1 MNYRT
6 PLLLSGLGLMASAQ
20 IFADVPPP
28 APYGPVPT
36 PRQLAWQAMEFVGFA
51 HFTVD
56 TFTGKE
62 WGYGD
67 ESEAVFDPT
76 AFDAGQIA
84 DVARK
89 AGMKELIL
97 TCKHHDGFCLWPSEF
112 TEHSVKNSPWRG
124 GHGDVVAE
132 ISRACSKEGLKFGI
146 YLSPWDRHSA
156 VYGSPAYITYYRQQL
171 TELLTAY
178 GPISEVWF
186 DGANGGDGFY
196 GGTREKRSIDN
207 KTYYDWPNTIELV
220 RRLQPMAC
228 IFSDAGPDIR
238 WVGNER
244 GVAGDPCW
252 ETLNRHDFSPGNADS
267 QRLNHGDRPGTDW
280 VPAECDVSIRPGW
293 FYHPKEDS
301 QVKTAEQLLD
311 IYFQSVGRGAT
322 MLLNIPPDQR
332 GQIHDPDVASLLEFA
347 RRRDAIFAKN
357 LALHAHV
364 TASHVRGDL
373 GSSRFRPENVIEG
386 GGDTYWATPD
396 GVTNA
401 DLVLEFPRRLT
412 FNVVRLRE
420 YLPLGQRVEGYVLEQ
435 WQGGQWKKFASGASI
450 GNCRLVR
457 GADVT
462 TSRVRLRIT
471 QAPVC
476 PAISEVGLFLEKKG

>member
-1 MNYRT
+1 MKFRT
-6 PLLLSGLGLMASAQ
+6 SLLWAGLALFASAKA
-20 IFADVPPP
+20 FAALDAPP

-36 PRQLAWQAMEFVGFA
+36 QRQLAWQAMEFVGFA

-67 ESEAVFDPT
+67 ESESVFDPT
-76 AFDAGQIA
+76 AFDAAQIA
-84 DVARK
+84 SVARQ

-97 TCKHHDGFCLWPSEF
+97 TCKHHDGFCLWPSSF
-112 TEHSVKNSPWRG
+112 TDHSVKNSPWRG

-132 ISRACSKEGLKFGI
+132 ISRACGKEGLKFGI

-171 TELLTAY
+171 TELLTGY

-252 ETLNRHDFSPGNADS
+252 ETLNRRDFSPGNADEK
-267 QRLNHGDRPGTDW
+267 RLNRGDRPGTDW
-280 VPAECDVSIRPGW
+280 LPAECDVSIRPGW
-293 FYHPKEDS
+293 FYHPNEDS
-301 QVKTAEQLLD
+301 KVKTPEQLLD

-332 GQIHDPDVASLLEFA
+332 GQIHDPDIASLREFA
-347 RRRDAIFAKN
+347 RRRDAIFAHD

-364 TASHVRGDL
+364 TASNVRGGD
-373 GSSRFRPENVIEG
+373 SRYRAENMVDG
-386 GGDTYWATPD
+386 KRDTYWATDD

-401 DLVLEFPRRLT
+401 DLVVEFPRRVT

-420 YLPLGQRVEGYVLEQ
+420 YLPLGQRVEGYALDQ
-435 WQGGQWKKFASGASI
+435 WGGGQWKEFASGASI

-457 GADVT
+457 SPDVT
-462 TSRVRLRIT
+462 TSKVRLRIT
-471 QAPVC
+471 KAPVC
-476 PAISEVGLFLEKKG
+476 PAISEVGLFLEKKE